1 MDEMPDFPEIE
12 LKERCRN
19 FLTDAAKEAN
29 RLAHD
34 YIGVEHVFIALTRG
48 EQRLTSALL
57 LKGGLSPRDVRNA
70 IKQEI
75 KSGDGPTSGEH
86 KLTPRLNMVLSIA
99 VFHAEQ
105 DAVFHPTDN
114 HLLIAIL
121 QEGESVPVR
130 KLVELGFD
138 VNHWL
143 NDLIARPPEESSA
156 SSGVDLARNLI
167 RRFAQS
173 EPDFDPFDDDIGDDF
188 FADEDVDELLAA
200 VQSPAG
206 RPAPTPLLDKYG
218 RDLNAHAKAG
228 KIGPAIAREA
238 EIRAIARTLSRSKKN
253 NPLLVGDAGV
263 GKTAVVEGL
272 AYAIQSGSA
281 PTPLLKWRI
290 VQIEIGALVAGT
302 SLRGQFEER
311 LLGILEEAKHSGNV
325 ILFIDEIHTIVGA
338 GETIDSNLDAANI
351 LKPALARGDLVCI
364 GATTHEEY
372 RRAIARDPALERRF
386 RVIDIAEP
394 SIDDTIQV
402 LQGQQGRLETHHGVV
417 ILGDAIESAVKLS
430 VRYLTDRRLPDKAL
444 DLLDEACTRVVIR
457 TRNPDDD
464 GSSVNEVRTDDVAH
478 VLSEWTGIP
487 LTDLT
492 RDERQRLA
500 KLENELLV
508 RVVGQDEAVQTVA
521 DAIKTSRAG
530 LSDPQRPIG
539 VFLFLGP
546 SGVGKT
552 ELARALA
559 SSLFGSDEAMLRL
572 DMSEFHDAHTA
583 ARLIGSPPGYKD
595 SNRGGQLTEGL
606 RRRPYSVVLLDEIEK
621 AAPEVFDLFLQVFD
635 EGRISDAHGRR
646 VDCRHAVFIMTS
658 NIGTVEGSKSDL
670 GFRAGEGSVTRDFRN
685 YLSKYF
691 RPEFINRLDEVIT
704 FNALNREVLRRILD
718 KQLTEVHQRLAAQKL
733 SLTMTDESREVILA
747 QGFDPAN
754 GARPLTRA
762 IERLLT
768 RPLSSFI
775 LSNPLE
781 PHTALICDVSLED
794 THRLAFHIATPVEP
808 TDSGEDDIELP
819 DAMAADIA
827 AVAAAAVAEAGSD
840 PDESDPDDSDGA
852 LGDGSDPSTPAG

>member
-1 MDEMPDFPEIE
+1 MPDFPEIE

-19 FLTDAAKEAN
+19 FLADAAKEAN

-48 EQRLTSALL
+48 DQRQTSALL
-57 LKGGLSPRDVRNA
+57 QKAGLSPRDVRNA

-105 DAVFHPTDN
+105 DAVFHPTDT

-138 VNHWL
+138 VNQWL
-143 NDLIARPPEESSA
+143 NDLIAQPPEESGA
-156 SSGVDLARNLI
+156 SSVDLARNII

-188 FADEDVDELLAA
+188 FGDDDVDELLAS
-200 VQSPAG
+200 VQPSG
-206 RPAPTPLLDKYG
+206 RATPTPLLDKYG
-218 RDLNAHAKAG
+218 RDLNANAKAG

-351 LKPALARGDLVCI
+351 LKPALARGELVCI

-402 LQGQQGRLETHHGVV
+402 LAGQQARLETHHGVV
-417 ILGDAIESAVKLS
+417 LLPEAIESAVKMS

-457 TRNPDDD
+457 TRDPEDD
-464 GSSVNEVRTDDVAH
+464 GSTVNEVTADDVAH

-508 RVVGQDEAVQTVA
+508 RVIGQDSAVQTVA
-521 DAIKTSRAG
+521 DAIKTARAG
-530 LSDPQRPIG
+530 LGDPNRPIG

-559 SSLFGSDEAMLRL
+559 SSLFGSDDAMIRL

-595 SNRGGQLTEGL
+595 SNRGGQLTESL

-635 EGRISDAHGRR
+635 EGRLSDAHGRR

-658 NIGTVEGSKSDL
+658 NIGTLEGSKSDL
-670 GFRAGEGSVTRDFRN
+670 GFRAGDIKVARDFSA
-685 YLSKYF
+685 YLGRYF

-704 FNALNREVLRRILD
+704 FNAHNKDSLRRILD
-718 KQLTEVHQRLAAQKL
+718 KQMIEVHNRLHAQKL
-733 SLTMTDESREVILA
+733 TLAMTDEAREAILA
-747 QGFDPAN
+747 EGYDPVN
-754 GARPLTRA
+754 GARPLNRA

-768 RPLSSFI
+768 RPLSTFI
-775 LSNPLE
+775 LSNALE
-781 PHTALICDVSLED
+781 PYTTLICDVSPED
-794 THRLAFHIATPVEP
+794 ETKLAFHVAVQVEP
-808 TDSGEDDIELP
+808 TDDGEGESENEDTGAVKTEKPTGDLP
-819 DAMAADIA
+819 TPNASAGSAET
-827 AVAAAAVAEAGSD
+827 VEPAEA
-840 PDESDPDDSDGA
+840 EEN
-852 LGDGSDPSTPAG
+852 

>member
-1 MDEMPDFPEIE
+1 MPDFPEIE
-12 LKERCRN
+12 LKERCRS
-19 FLTDAAKEAN
+19 FLADAAKEAN

-34 YIGVEHVFIALTRG
+34 YIGVEHIFIALTRG
-48 EQRLTSALL
+48 DQRLTSTVLQ
-57 LKGGLSPRDVRNA
+57 KGGFSPRDVRNA
-70 IKQEI
+70 IKQEV
-75 KSGDGPTSGEH
+75 KSGDGPTKGDH
-86 KLTPRLNMVLSIA
+86 KITPRLNMVLSIA

-105 DAVFHPTDN
+105 DTVFHPTDS
-114 HLLIAIL
+114 HMLLAIL

-130 KLVELGFD
+130 KLLEMGFD
-138 VNHWL
+138 LNYWL
-143 NDLIARPPEESSA
+143 NDLIAQPPEDGGISA
-156 SSGVDLARNLI
+156 TDLARNLI
-167 RRFAQS
+167 RRFANS
-173 EPDFDPFDDDIGDDF
+173 DADFDPFDDDLDDDF
-188 FADEDVDELLAA
+188 FGDDVDELLAA
-200 VQSPAG
+200 AQPGSTRAT
-206 RPAPTPLLDKYG
+206 PTPLLDKYG
-218 RDLNAHAKAG
+218 RDLNASAKSG
-228 KIGPAIAREA
+228 RIGPAVAREA

-281 PTPLLKWRI
+281 PTPLLNKRI

-311 LLGILEEAKHSGNV
+311 LLGILEEARNSGNV

-351 LKPALARGDLVCI
+351 LKPALARGELVCI

-394 SIDDTIQV
+394 GIEDAIQIIK
-402 LQGQQGRLETHHGVV
+402 GQQLRLETHHGVV
-417 ILGDAIESAVKLS
+417 ILGDATEAAVKLS

-464 GSSVNEVRTDDVAH
+464 AGGVNEVHVDDVAH

-500 KLENELLV
+500 KLENELFV
-508 RVVGQDEAVQTVA
+508 RVVGQDFAVQTVA

-530 LSDPQRPIG
+530 LGDPNRPIG

-559 SSLFGSDEAMLRL
+559 DSLFGSDDAMIRL

-583 ARLIGSPPGYKD
+583 ARLIGAPPGYKD
-595 SNRGGQLTEGL
+595 GNRGGQLTESL

-658 NIGTVEGSKSDL
+658 NIGTLEGSKSEL
-670 GFRAGEGSVTRDFRN
+670 GFRAGESTLTRDFRN
-685 YLSKYF
+685 YLAKYF
-691 RPEFINRLDEVIT
+691 RPEFINRLDEVLT
-704 FNALNREVLRRILD
+704 FNALGRETLRRILD
-718 KQLTEVHQRLAAQKL
+718 KQLAEVYSRLAAQKL
-733 SLTMTDESREVILA
+733 TLALTDDAREIILS
-747 QGFDPAN
+747 QGYDPAN

-781 PHTALICDVSLED
+781 PNTTVICDISLD
-794 THRLAFHIATPVEP
+794 DHARLAFHIAIPVEP
-808 TDSGEDDIELP
+808 TDSGEGEGEDKSSGTP
-819 DAMAADIA
+819 PT
-827 AVAAAAVAEAGSD
+827 AEQ
-840 PDESDPDDSDGA
+840 PDDSGTDVIE
-852 LGDGSDPSTPAG
+852 PA

>member
-1 MDEMPDFPEIE
+1 M
-12 LKERCRN
+12 
-19 FLTDAAKEAN
+19 FLSDAAKEAN

-48 EQRLTSALL
+48 EQRLTSSLL
-57 LKGGLSPRDVRNA
+57 TKGGLSPRDVRNA

-75 KSGDGPTSGEH
+75 KSGDGPTSGDH
-86 KLTPRLNMVLSIA
+86 KLTPRLGMVLSIA

-105 DAVFHPTDN
+105 EAVFHPTDT
-114 HLLIAIL
+114 HVLTAIL

-143 NDLIARPPEESSA
+143 NDLIAQPPEDSKDSA
-156 SSGVDLARNLI
+156 VDLARNLI

-188 FADEDVDELLAA
+188 FGDDDVDELLAS
-200 VQSPAG
+200 VQPSG
-206 RPAPTPLLDKYG
+206 RPTPTPLLDKYG
-218 RDLNAHAKAG
+218 RDLNAHAKTG

-351 LKPALARGDLVCI
+351 LKPALARGELICI

-372 RRAIARDPALERRF
+372 RRAIAKDPALERRF

-402 LQGQQGRLETHHGVV
+402 LQGQQARLETHHGVV
-417 ILGDAIESAVKLS
+417 IMPEAIEAAVKMS

-444 DLLDEACTRVVIR
+444 DLMDEACTRVVIR
-457 TRNPDDD
+457 TRDPEDV
-464 GSSVNEVRTDDVAH
+464 GSSVNEVGADDVAH

-500 KLENELLV
+500 HLEDEMLV
-508 RVVGQDEAVQTVA
+508 RMIGQDDAVQSVA

-530 LSDPQRPIG
+530 LNDPQRPIG

-552 ELARALA
+552 ELARTLA
-559 SSLFGSDEAMLRL
+559 ASLFGSEEAMIRL

-595 SNRGGQLTEGL
+595 SNRGGQLTEAL

-635 EGRISDAHGRR
+635 EGRLSDAHGRR

-670 GFRAGEGSVTRDFRN
+670 GFRAGDGTVSRDFRN

-704 FNALNREVLRRILD
+704 FNAHSRETLRRILD
-718 KQLTEVHQRLAAQKL
+718 KQLAEVHNRLASQKL
-733 SLTMTDESREVILA
+733 TITLTDEAREAILA
-747 QGFDPAN
+747 VGYDPAN
-754 GARPLTRA
+754 GARPLNRA

-768 RPLSSFI
+768 RPLSTYI
-775 LSNPLE
+775 LANTLE
-781 PHTALICDVSLED
+781 QGTALIGDVSPDDPHKL
-794 THRLAFHIATPVEP
+794 TFSIAEPPPP
-808 TDSGEDDIELP
+808 TDSGEVSVEVPEGEGTDK
-819 DAMAADIA
+819 
-827 AVAAAAVAEAGSD
+827 AE
-840 PDESDPDDSDGA
+840 
-852 LGDGSDPSTPAG
+852 PAS